1 MFSKNLKMAFSKEN
15 GVEWY
20 VNEEKNEGFLFPP
33 PEIGVYPLYRWVE
46 NNQTH
51 TVQLFFVSDKVNVRN
66 PEMRKI
72 DFTNSEG
79 EGVIQVWFIYQ
90 NFGFGAQEPNPKN
103 TILIAEICENGDTK
117 TAHTYS
123 TVPVDMTCFDV
134 PNKQEALTSYFK
146 QKIAE
151 SSTKIADPEKV
162 LNKPIA
168 CSSRIDIE
176 EFVTRPFV
184 CSSCDLPHDRKKMMD
199 NFLRER
205 FLIDSAYRSPDGT
218 FAVLAT
224 GQKTDGIVL
233 YAVFDG
239 FVKTFDYLDT
249 TQCYAIPNS
258 QRVPI
263 YVWPNGKGN
272 VLRISHPI
280 IENCTAFIIM
290 QSLGITEAI
299 SSYDG
304 FTLTEVPEW

>member
-1 MFSKNLKMAFSKEN
+1 MAFSNEN

-20 VNEEKNEGFLFPP
+20 VNAEKNEGFLFPP
-33 PEIGVYPLYRWVE
+33 PEIGVYPQYRWVE

-51 TVQLFFVSDKVNVRN
+51 TVQLFFVSDKVNVRH
-66 PEMRKI
+66 PEMRKV
-72 DFTNSEG
+72 DFTNSKD
-79 EGVIQVWFIYQ
+79 VIQVWFVCQ
-90 NFGFGAQEPNPKN
+90 NFGFGTQDSTSPKS
-103 TILIAEICENGDTK
+103 TVLIAEICENGDTK

-123 TVPVDMTCFDV
+123 TIPIVGTHSDV
-134 PNKQEALTSYFK
+134 SNKQEALTSYFK
-146 QKIAE
+146 QKLAE
-151 SSTKIADPEKV
+151 SSTEIADPEKV

-168 CSSRIDIE
+168 CSSRVDME
-176 EFVTRPFV
+176 EFVTRPVV
-184 CSSCDLPHDRKKMMD
+184 CSSRDLPHDRKRIMD

-205 FLIDSAYRSPDGT
+205 FLLDSAYRSPDGT

-239 FVKTFDYLDT
+239 VVRTFDYLDT
-249 TQCYAIPNS
+249 TQCFAIPDS
-258 QRVPI
+258 QKVPI

-272 VLRISHPI
+272 VLRISHPN
-280 IENCTAFIIM
+280 IEQHSAFIVM
-290 QSLGITEAI
+290 QSLGMTEAI